1 MTAVNFIP
9 TADLVDQIGDQV
21 RSCDT
26 QFRQYGGRLQFV
38 GPVRTIRAFQDNALI
53 KATLSTPGEGAV
65 LVVDGSASVHTALV
79 GDVIAKLAQ
88 DNGWAGLVL
97 NGAVRDVAALAGL
110 DLGIKA
116 LGSNPRKSGKTG
128 AGELDVPVE
137 FGGVVFNPGDLLHS
151 DEDGIVLTE
160 R

>member
-9 TADLVDQIGDQV
+9 TADLVDQIGEQV

-26 QFRQYGGRLQFV
+26 QFRQYGGRRQFA

-53 KATLSTPGEGAV
+53 KSTLSTPGDGAV

-79 GDVIAKLAQ
+79 GDVIAKLAE

-110 DLGIKA
+110 DLGVKA

-128 AGELDVPVE
+128 SGELDVPVE
-137 FGGVVFNPGDLLHS
+137 FGGVVFRPGDLLHS